1 VKILDKLFSEE
12 KGSKKN
18 IYKLLGIL
26 IAGVMLIIT
35 SSTLMGTSKKMIN
48 NPAGSSVRTV
58 SKESNTPVLQEDI
71 SYELQLEKRL
81 TNILKKMQG
90 VGEVEVM
97 ITTTYGKEIILAED
111 ITSHTSATLEQ
122 DQEGGLREVNN
133 YDDQK
138 KVVMQNASVSSG
150 NEPVVIKE
158 KQPEIQGVLVISEG
172 ANHSIVKQSI
182 IDAAQTLL
190 GVSPHRVSVHP
201 LQK

>member
-1 VKILDKLFSEE
+1 MKILDKLFSEE

-26 IAGVMLIIT
+26 VAGVMLLIT
-35 SSTLMGTSKKMIN
+35 SSTLMGTSKKIIN
-48 NPAGSSVRTV
+48 NPAKSKVGPV
-58 SKESNTPVLQEDI
+58 SKESSTPVLQEDI
-71 SYELQLEKRL
+71 SYELQMEKRL

-138 KVVMQNASVSSG
+138 KVVMQNANISSG

-182 IDAAQTLL
+182 IEAAQTLL
-190 GVSPHRVSVHP
+190 GIPPHRVSVHS

>member
-1 VKILDKLFSEE
+1 MKILDKLFSEE
-12 KGSKKN
+12 NGSKKN

-26 IAGVMLIIT
+26 IAGVMLLIA
-35 SSTLMGTSKKMIN
+35 SSTLMGTSKKITN
-48 NPAGSSVRTV
+48 NPAESKVGPV
-58 SKESNTPVLQEDI
+58 SKEASSTPLQEEN
-71 SYELQLEKRL
+71 SYELQMEKRL

-138 KVVMQNASVSSG
+138 KVVMQNANLSSG

-182 IDAAQTLL
+182 IEAAQTLL
-190 GVSPHRVSVHP
+190 GIPPHRVSVHS